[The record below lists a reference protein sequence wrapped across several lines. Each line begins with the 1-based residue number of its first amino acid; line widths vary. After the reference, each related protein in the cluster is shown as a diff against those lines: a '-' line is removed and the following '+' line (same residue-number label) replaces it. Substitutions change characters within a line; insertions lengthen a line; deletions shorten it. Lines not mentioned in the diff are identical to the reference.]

1 MYRNLIMKII
11 YIFFLKI
18 ETVSKFFSLDFS
30 KLLLIK
36 KFLKKKKKKKK
47 IFKKKKKKKKSTINI
62 HSFTKCFPK
71 LYFYLK
77 LKN

>member
-36 KFLKKKKKKKK
+36 KFFKKKKKKKKKNFLKKKKKKKK
-47 IFKKKKKKKKSTINI
+47 VQLTYI
-62 HSFTKCFPK
+62 HSLNVFRNYTFI
-71 LYFYLK
+71 
-77 LKN
+77 